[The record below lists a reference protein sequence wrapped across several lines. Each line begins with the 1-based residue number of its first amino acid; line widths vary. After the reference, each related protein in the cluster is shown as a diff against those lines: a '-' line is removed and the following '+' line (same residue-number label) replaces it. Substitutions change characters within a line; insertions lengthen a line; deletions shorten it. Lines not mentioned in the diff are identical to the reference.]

1 MLKKLFLF
9 FAIFMASVFSA
20 MAQNSVGY
28 YICKLDVIKMNET
41 SYNPVENQEFK
52 VSSNLKLTG
61 KVAKIGKMPG
71 DINISLAITETG
83 NVLGSST
90 AVGGVCGKLN
100 VLGFIPVS
108 LILKDFHGT
117 INGDDIEFTLKCDGL
132 YKNSPISAE
141 VHYTGKKQ

>member
-28 YICKLDVIKMNET
+28 YIGKLDVVKMNET

-83 NVLGSST
+83 NVLG
-90 AVGGVCGKLN
+90 
-100 VLGFIPVS
+100 FIPVS

-117 INGDDIEFTLKCDGL
+117 INGDDIEFTLKCDGV
-132 YKNSPISAE
+132 YENSPISAE

>member
-1 MLKKLFLF
+1 MLKNLFLF

-28 YICKLDVIKMNET
+28 YIGKLDVVKMNET

-71 DINISLAITETG
+71 DINISLAIR
-83 NVLGSST
+83 
-90 AVGGVCGKLN
+90 KLAMFWGH
-100 VLGFIPVS
+100 L
-108 LILKDFHGT
+108 LL
-117 INGDDIEFTLKCDGL
+117 
-132 YKNSPISAE
+132 
-141 VHYTGKKQ
+141 